1 MKMLNRSHKN
11 MQRTVQVMCSGL
23 GNMLQADSCTVLG
36 KSITLFSRGGDSEPV
51 FFLEVADKVQER
63 VYSQALRCGQPANW
77 QLCFKF
83 QSGQMA
89 IRLG

>member
-51 FFLEVADKVQER
+51 FF
-63 VYSQALRCGQPANW
+63 S
-77 QLCFKF
+77 
-83 QSGQMA
+83 
-89 IRLG
+89 